1 MRFHRN
7 LGTKNLYISRY
18 QNSGTFSRMVKTL
31 VRKMVLVSP
40 GNGLGLIQ
48 IQLDFFTWI
57 LMDLDLIGYG
67 YPIALD
73 SIGLDFVG

>member
-1 MRFHRN
+1 MLSSSAIR
-7 LGTKNLYISRY
+7 LATLYVHDYMTREPNFY
-18 QNSGTFSRMVKTL
+18 DFGLLKVPT
-31 VRKMVLVSP
+31 SP

-57 LMDLDLIGYG
+57 QMDLDLIGYG